1 MSRFPRIFRSKLP
14 IMYVPDAMAIAKA
27 LDDYGPIAE
36 NRPEADPSA
45 ELWSIKRPLQALQV
59 NT

>member
-1 MSRFPRIFRSKLP
+1 
-14 IMYVPDAMAIAKA
+14 MYVPDAMAIAKA